1 MNPLRIRTTLLSL
14 IAVLVLSGS
23 ATFGMTIALIQDE
36 ALVDHAPVIVV
47 GAVEARLPHVNEAAT
62 TRWLFRIERE
72 IKGTGL
78 PSAIVVE
85 LPGGRAADGADL
97 QIPGVPTFKKGA
109 RLLLFLRNEG
119 PEVFR
124 IFQLP
129 QGAFYK
135 VRNGNRWAALQSLS
149 EVNVLAMKR
158 GKAANPT
165 TVRDFDRFVHWIENR
180 ADGVPSVSD
189 YRLRPTR
196 RGLRAMTKAFNLMS
210 SNGRNVRW
218 TAFDSGGAVPW
229 RNNGQMTDLAGG
241 GVAELA
247 RALRLWENE
256 KSTPVRLPYVGVSVA
271 AGGFGSPDGQNV
283 VLFGDPNNEIDDII
297 CGPGGG
303 GTLARGGW
311 WHFGQS
317 TSFNQKLYWALAEGD
332 IVVNN
337 GLGCVL
343 QTAVDPSRWTERIL
357 AHELGHTLGINHSS
371 ENPSEPNAKLREAL
385 MFWAIS
391 NADSRGVAL
400 KSDDVAA
407 LQALYRKGKAS
418 PPPPP
423 GSCPPGTL
431 CLVNNRFE
439 VTATWENQ
447 YDGSSGTAGAVRA
460 SDVSGYLYFTDPRN
474 YEVIVKVLDFG
485 NVVKV
490 FYGQLT
496 DLRFVITVRD
506 KRTGASK
513 EYRNTPGNCGG
524 LDESGFPAAS
534 VAARF
539 AAVQSHP
546 YPAPIAG
553 TCRADSDTMCL
564 MNNRF
569 AIEVN
574 WRNQYDNS
582 TGRGIPKRLTD
593 LTGAFGFTST
603 SNLELL
609 VKTLDFGDRLLV
621 IYGALSNL
629 EYTLRVT
636 DTVTGRSKSYENPAY
651 RYCGGLDPNF

>member
-1 MNPLRIRTTLLSL
+1 MNPLRIRTTLLPL
-14 IAVLVLSGS
+14 IAVLALSGS
-23 ATFGMTIALIQDE
+23 AAFGMTIALIRDE

-47 GAVEARLPHVNEAAT
+47 GAVEAKLPDANEAAT
-62 TRWLFRIERE
+62 TRWLFRIEQE
-72 IKGTGL
+72 IKGPGL
-78 PSAIVVE
+78 PSAIVVD
-85 LPGGRAADGADL
+85 LPGGRAANGTEL

-109 RLLLFLRNEG
+109 RLLLFLRPDD
-119 PEVFR
+119 PETFR

-135 VRNGNRWAALQSLS
+135 VRDGNRWAALQNLS
-149 EVNVLAMKR
+149 EVNVLSLKR
-158 GKAANPT
+158 GKGTNQP

-180 ADGVPSVSD
+180 VDGVPSVPD
-189 YRLRPTR
+189 YRLKPTR
-196 RGLRAMTKAFNLMS
+196 RGLRAMTKAFSLFIN
-210 SNGRNVRW
+210 NGRNVRW
-218 TAFDSGGAVPW
+218 TVFDSGGAVLW
-229 RNNGQMTDLAGG
+229 RNNGQMTELTGG
-241 GVAELA
+241 GANEFF
-247 RALRLWENE
+247 RALRVWENE
-256 KSTPVRLPYVGVSVA
+256 KSTPVRLSYVGASGA
-271 AGGFGSPDGQNV
+271 TGSLRAPDGQNV
-283 VLFGDPNNEIDDII
+283 ILFGDPNNEIDDII

-317 TSFNQKLYWALAEGD
+317 SSFNQKLYWAISEGD
-332 IVVNN
+332 IVANN
-337 GLGCVL
+337 GLGCLL
-343 QTAVDPSRWTERIL
+343 QTAVNPSRWTERIL

-371 ENPSEPNAKLREAL
+371 ENPSEPNARLREAL
-385 MFWAIS
+385 MYYAS
-391 NADSRGVAL
+391 STQDTRGVAL
-400 KSDDVAA
+400 NSDDVAA

-447 YDGSSGTAGAVRA
+447 HDGSSGTAGAVRA

-474 YEVIVKVLDFG
+474 YELIVKVLDFG

-506 KRTGASK
+506 KRTGTSK

-524 LDESGFPAAS
+524 LDENGFPAAS

-546 YPAPIAG
+546 YSSPIAG

-582 TGRGIPKRLTD
+582 SGRGIPKRLTD

-621 IYGALSNL
+621 LYGALSNL

-651 RYCGGLDPNF
+651 RYCGGLDSNF